1 MKAII
6 LAAGKGQRLQPHTNE
21 IPKCLLTLDNQT
33 ILEHQINHLKSCD
46 VEEVNVVVGF
56 AKNKVEEFL
65 GNYDSLGMKINT
77 IYNPFWETTN
87 SLFSLWAARFQLNSD
102 VVLLNGDDVFELEV
116 MTQIL
121 SNKDDICVPYLSLIH
136 I

>member
-1 MKAII
+1 M
-6 LAAGKGQRLQPHTNE
+6 
-21 IPKCLLTLDNQT
+21 
-33 ILEHQINHLKSCD
+33 
-46 VEEVNVVVGF
+46 VVGF

-102 VVLLNGDDVFELEV
+102 VVLLGVSRNSKTPTSIYLANRGYKTTNIPIILNKKLHLQNWPQKLYLE
-116 MTQIL
+116 
-121 SNKDDICVPYLSLIH
+121 NWP
-136 I
+136 